1 MGHSFIEELKMNAK
15 NLRLSSYISEEQI
28 QKKVAEIGSIL
39 TDKFMNKKV
48 TAVCVLKGSFIFYS
62 DLIRQINTDITCEFF
77 GVSSYSGMTSSGE
90 VKITLDLTSPVTGQH
105 VLLIEDIVD
114 TGITMNYLKKAIEA
128 RNPASLTTVALL
140 EKPEALKVPCKLD
153 HVGFKITNEFVV
165 GYGLDYQGYYR
176 NLPYIA
182 QVQNFQ

>member
-1 MGHSFIEELKMNAK
+1 MNPK
-15 NLRLSSYISEEQI
+15 SLNIKSYISEEKI
-28 QKKVAEIGSIL
+28 QEKVKHIGEQL
-39 TDKFMNKKV
+39 TAKFKGQKV
-48 TAVCVLKGSFIFYS
+48 VAVCVLKGSFLFYS

-77 GVSSYSGMTSSGE
+77 GVSSYHGGTTSSGE
-90 VKITLDLTSPVTGQH
+90 VKVTLDISSPIEGAH
-105 VLLIEDIVD
+105 VILVEDIVD
-114 TGITMNYLKKAIEA
+114 TGLTMNYLKKSIEA
-128 RNPASLTTVALL
+128 RNPASLTTVTLL

-153 HVGFKITNEFVV
+153 YVGFQITNEFVV

>member
-1 MGHSFIEELKMNAK
+1 MNPK
-15 NLRLSSYISEEQI
+15 SLNIKSYISEEKIQEKVKQI
-28 QKKVAEIGSIL
+28 GEQLTAKFKGQKV
-39 TDKFMNKKV
+39 V
-48 TAVCVLKGSFIFYS
+48 AVCVLKGSFLFYS

-77 GVSSYSGMTSSGE
+77 GVSSYHGGTTSSGE
-90 VKITLDLTSPVTGQH
+90 VKVTLDISSPIEGAH
-105 VLLIEDIVD
+105 VILVEDIVD
-114 TGITMNYLKKAIEA
+114 TGLTMNYLKKSIEA
-128 RNPASLTTVALL
+128 RNPASLTTVTLL

-153 HVGFKITNEFVV
+153 YVGFQITNEFVV